1 MSKSLMIFFI
11 ALFILAFVYFFIFCL
26 CHAAGKESR
35 YKEQREREKEKKIRP
50 TGGFNINDPEDIEN
64 IYKIEPTHKE

>member
-1 MSKSLMIFFI
+1 MGKGLAIFFI
-11 ALFILAFVYFFIFCL
+11 ALFILALVYFILCL

-35 YKEQREREKEKKIRP
+35 YEEQREREKEKKIRP
-50 TGGFNINDPEDIEN
+50 TGGFNINDPKDIEN

>member
-1 MSKSLMIFFI
+1 MSKGLMIFFI

-26 CHAAGKESR
+26 CHAARKESR
-35 YKEQREREKEKKIRP
+35 YEEQREREKEKKIRP

>member
-1 MSKSLMIFFI
+1 MSKGLMIFFI
-11 ALFILAFVYFFIFCL
+11 ALFILALYIFFIFCL

-35 YKEQREREKEKKIRP
+35 YEEQREREKEKKIRP